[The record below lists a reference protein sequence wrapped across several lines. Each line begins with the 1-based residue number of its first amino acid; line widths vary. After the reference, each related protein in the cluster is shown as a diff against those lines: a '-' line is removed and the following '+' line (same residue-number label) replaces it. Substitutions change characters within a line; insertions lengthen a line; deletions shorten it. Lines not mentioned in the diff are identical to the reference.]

1 MIKKCALGL
10 ILIALLFCAACG
22 STEKTDAPEA
32 APTTATTPATAA
44 QWLDLL
50 VRNVPFDDTMT
61 SVPEQAAS
69 VYGILDED
77 GYTGDCALYISTM
90 ATPEEIAVFRADAV
104 FSTDDLMTLALARL
118 ARQKESYAD
127 YAPAE
132 VPKIDTAVV
141 KTCGDFVIVCVCA
154 DNAKAEALLDV
165 YA

>member
-1 MIKKCALGL
+1 MKKIAL
-10 ILIALLFCAACG
+10 ILALIAMLGCVASCG
-22 STEKTDAPEA
+22 QTQKDAETA
-32 APTTATTPATAA
+32 APVTQSAPTTAA

-50 VRNVPFDDTMT
+50 AENVPFDDTMT

-90 ATPEEIAVFRADAV
+90 ATPEEIAVFQADEHL
-104 FSTDDLMTLALARL
+104 STEDLISLAHARL
-118 ARQKESYAD
+118 LRQQGSYED

-132 VPKIDTAVV
+132 VPKIESAVV

-154 DNAKAEALLDV
+154 DNTKAESILNA

>member
-1 MIKKCALGL
+1 MKKCAL
-10 ILIALLFCAACG
+10 ILALVAVLCCAACG
-22 STEKTDAPEA
+22 STEKTDNPTAVQTA
-32 APTTATTPATAA
+32 AGQPATAA

-50 VRNVPFDDTMT
+50 AENVPFDDTMT
-61 SVPEQAAS
+61 SVPENAAS

-90 ATPEEIAVFRADAV
+90 ATPEEIAVFRADAAL
-104 FSTDDLMTLALARL
+104 STDAIVALANARL

-132 VPKIDTAVV
+132 LPKLETAVV
-141 KTCGDFVIVCVCA
+141 RTCGDFVIVCVCA
-154 DNAKAEALLDV
+154 DNAKAESILNA